1 MRKPRVVIDA
11 SSLMFDKPLC
21 GISRTTLELIRAL
34 EALDGL
40 PVELHLF
47 GQRLRGDRLQRYDFE
62 SPAHYLPLPRWHA
75 FDWIRSALPSVEV
88 LTRYDLLHIPHN
100 CSPVHRPER
109 AVVTLHD
116 AMFAVYA
123 EQHLHKKS
131 DVEDFL
137 HLARHCCRII
147 TCSHNSKNDLITAGQ
162 IDPGKIHVI
171 PWGYDE
177 NVFYPM
183 DDLDRTRSEL
193 RRRFQL
199 DRPYFLSVSCDVGR
213 KNSPAL
219 LTQFLKLAE
228 RGCTHD
234 LVMVWRHPPEY
245 VTAMVEANPE
255 GQKVHLL
262 PFVSDSDLRL
272 LYCGA
277 TAMLF
282 PSKYEGFGLP
292 VLEAM
297 ACGTPVVTCNAAS
310 LPEVGGD
317 AAIYVQPGADAA
329 LYDVM
334 EAFLN
339 NGHDRQSLR
348 QKSLVQA
355 AEFSWERTARETLQV
370 YAGALGIS

>member
-1 MRKPRVVIDA
+1 
-11 SSLMFDKPLC
+11 
-21 GISRTTLELIRAL
+21 
-34 EALDGL
+34 
-40 PVELHLF
+40 
-47 GQRLRGDRLQRYDFE
+47 
-62 SPAHYLPLPRWHA
+62 
-75 FDWIRSALPSVEV
+75 
-88 LTRYDLLHIPHN
+88 
-100 CSPVHRPER
+100 
-109 AVVTLHD
+109 
-116 AMFAVYA
+116 
-123 EQHLHKKS
+123 
-131 DVEDFL
+131 
-137 HLARHCCRII
+137 
-147 TCSHNSKNDLITAGQ
+147 
-162 IDPGKIHVI
+162 
-171 PWGYDE
+171 
-177 NVFYPM
+177 
-183 DDLDRTRSEL
+183 
-193 RRRFQL
+193 
-199 DRPYFLSVSCDVGR
+199 
-213 KNSPAL
+213 
-219 LTQFLKLAE
+219 
-228 RGCTHD
+228 
-234 LVMVWRHPPEY
+234 
-245 VTAMVEANPE
+245 
-255 GQKVHLL
+255 L